1 MNTIQDLRDGVLR
14 QIEQSVLTQ
23 VESSLLSTVKQAL
36 RSQGI
41 QLPEGAGKGVLS
53 ALYDIIKSS
62 SQQRDPKSAILSAAA
77 IQGIHLVDGVLLGD
91 NDNDGVPNILDDND
105 VAGQLA
111 NKAVGGII
119 GKLHNI
125 NKLPAEQPGIPVEQP
140 PVESEPTPGIVSD
153 PAGELPV
160 IDASPASE
168 ENPDGETESIAP
180 DQVEKPKRSSKAANV
195 RTTSP
200 R

>member
-1 MNTIQDLRDGVLR
+1 MDTIQGLRDGVSR
-14 QIEQSVLTQ
+14 QIEQAVLSQ
-23 VESSLLSTVKQAL
+23 VQKSLLNTVNQAL

-41 QLPEGAGKGVLS
+41 QLPEGTGKDALS

-62 SQQRDPKSAILSAAA
+62 SHQRDPKSAILSAAA
-77 IQGIHLVDGVLLGD
+77 TQGIHLLDGVLLGD
-91 NDNDGVPNILDDND
+91 NDNDGVPNILDDQD

-140 PVESEPTPGIVSD
+140 PVEAEPTPGIVSD
-153 PAGELPV
+153 PVGELPG
-160 IDASPASE
+160 ISASHDSGGTPGAVETIPPAE
-168 ENPDGETESIAP
+168 P
-180 DQVEKPKRSSKAANV
+180 EKTKRSRKDAPV